1 MEEKSNAHQIDIVLW
16 SLREVFGRL
25 RQRASEG
32 TRERGSSR
40 WLPAAEEE
48 EERLE
53 IWQQRKKGEKEKLHL
68 PVLTTFFLGESGG
81 EKRRVCAYVGFSS
94 SLSLA
99 AGNQ

>member
-32 TRERGSSR
+32 TKERGSSR
-40 WLPAAEEE
+40 WLPAPEEE

-53 IWQQRKKGEKEKLHL
+53 IWQQGKKG
-68 PVLTTFFLGESGG
+68 GR
-81 EKRRVCAYVGFSS
+81 KRNFIY
-94 SLSLA
+94 LSLLLSFSVKA
-99 AGNQ
+99 AAKKACVHM